1 MTHTYRLNE
10 WDEDGEDM
18 PIFEDEETYLEEVRI
33 GKMYIEAQQRL
44 NRGEITPKE
53 YEDEIAQLN
62 RLYDDDFKEDYEYT
76 DEEIEEEYKDAME
89 KFQNGEITREER
101 DARLHE
107 LDDRFG
113 DMIAEKNGVTKGD
126 NEEKEDEAER
136 EYFENC
142 DRLLDERFERDSD
155 YC

>member
-1 MTHTYRLNE
+1 MPHTYRFNE
-10 WDEDGEDM
+10 GDEDGEEG

-33 GKMYIEAQQRL
+33 GKMYIDAQVRL
-44 NRGEITPKE
+44 SKGLITPKE

-76 DEEIEEEYKDAME
+76 DEEIEQEYKDAME
-89 KFQNGEITREER
+89 MFQNGEITREER

-113 DMIAEKNGVTKGD
+113 DMIAEKNGISKED
-126 NEEKEDEAER
+126 KEDEAER